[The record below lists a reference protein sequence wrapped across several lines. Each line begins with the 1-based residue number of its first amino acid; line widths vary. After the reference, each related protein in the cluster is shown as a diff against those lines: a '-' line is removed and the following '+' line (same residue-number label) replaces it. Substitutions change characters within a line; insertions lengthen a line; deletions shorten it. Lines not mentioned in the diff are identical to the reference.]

1 MSFVFDF
8 FCALEY
14 GEAGLDSP
22 ALERARSMP

>member
-14 GEAGLDSP
+14 GEAGWGPRD
-22 ALERARSMP
+22 LERARSMP